1 MKVTKPVRV
10 MHAANLQLDCP
21 LRSAGAL
28 NDDVREIV
36 ELATITAFDRIITK
50 CLEKDVDALLITGNS
65 FDASYPS
72 LAAEVAL
79 RDGFGRLAERQI
91 PVFLSPGRLDP
102 AAAWQEIP
110 RLPENVHL
118 ILESDDAP
126 LDLTDHG
133 RLLATLLPVT
143 AETTIE
149 PDELTHL
156 LGDRS
161 DSQGSRPLVIGMLIP
176 DRSFEKRER
185 ARLTTTRFAALDWLA
200 CPAGTDTDS
209 LPLIDGHVLIQASP
223 QGMSSTETGS
233 HGATLLEVD
242 AQRKTRRTPISA
254 APVRWETLVQLVD
267 HVNSR
272 DDLLERMIAQLE
284 RLPLIEGEEVRIID
298 WKLDRE
304 ASDTKGWE
312 TEAVAAEI
320 ASALT
325 ELTDQPDG
333 LRYVHRVRPVDL
345 DLTIIEPAHR
355 EVLTEYLLALE
366 RRAPTNPAAY
376 SKWIKEARVDEVL
389 KSTRWEDWA
398 EAIPTEKVTQLAQQ
412 LGWKWCSSI
421 GKK

>member
-1 MKVTKPVRV
+1 
-10 MHAANLQLDCP
+10 
-21 LRSAGAL
+21 
-28 NDDVREIV
+28 
-36 ELATITAFDRIITK
+36 
-50 CLEKDVDALLITGNS
+50 
-65 FDASYPS
+65 
-72 LAAEVAL
+72 
-79 RDGFGRLAERQI
+79 
-91 PVFLSPGRLDP
+91 
-102 AAAWQEIP
+102 
-110 RLPENVHL
+110 
-118 ILESDDAP
+118 
-126 LDLTDHG
+126 
-133 RLLATLLPVT
+133 
-143 AETTIE
+143 
-149 PDELTHL
+149 
-156 LGDRS
+156 
-161 DSQGSRPLVIGMLIP
+161 
-176 DRSFEKRER
+176 
-185 ARLTTTRFAALDWLA
+185 
-200 CPAGTDTDS
+200 
-209 LPLIDGHVLIQASP
+209 
-223 QGMSSTETGS
+223 MSSIETGS
-233 HGATLLEVD
+233 HGATVLEVD
-242 AQRKTRRTPISA
+242 AQRQTRRTAMAA
-254 APVRWETLVQLVD
+254 APVRWETIVQLVD

-298 WKLDRE
+298 WKLDRQ

-312 TEAVAAEI
+312 TEAVATEI

-398 EAIPTEKVTQLAQQ
+398 EAIPTEQVTQLAQQ